1 MTSDL
6 FGDDLPEQPALT
18 DEQLREMGLKP
29 VRSFIRTDASKAA
42 LRTAKHRAKLEEEG
56 RAQLNVVAP
65 LEAHELVK
73 ELTRRITAGEDPRAV
88 LSDLAGAQN
97 SQVGK
102 IEPPAPAPAPARKVD
117 VSPAPTLPEADA
129 LVVAAAH
136 APGLRGWLI
145 RRLAGV

>member
-6 FGDDLPEQPALT
+6 FGDLPEQPALT

-88 LSDLAGAQN
+88 LSDLAGSQN
-97 SQVGK
+97 SQLGK
-102 IEPPAPAPAPARKVD
+102 IEPPAPAPARKVD

>member
-88 LSDLAGAQN
+88 LSDLAGA
-97 SQVGK
+97 GK
-102 IEPPAPAPAPARKVD
+102 IEPTAPAPARKVD
-117 VSPAPTLPEADA
+117 VSPAPTPTPTLPEADA

-136 APGLRGWLI
+136 APGLRGWMI
-145 RRLAGV
+145 RKLAGVA

>member
-42 LRTAKHRAKLEEEG
+42 LRTARHRAKLEQEG
-56 RAQLNVVAP
+56 RSQLNVVAP
-65 LEAHELVK
+65 AEARDVLK
-73 ELTRRITAGEDPRAV
+73 EIARRTAEGEPMEAV
-88 LSDLAGAQN
+88 LRDLAGLQRPQA
-97 SQVGK
+97 
-102 IEPPAPAPAPARKVD
+102 APAPKVD
-117 VSPAPTLPEADA
+117 VSPASPAPERPARLPEADA
-129 LVVAAAH
+129 QVVAAAH

-145 RRLAGV
+145 RRLAGVS

>member
-6 FGDDLPEQPALT
+6 FGDDLPEQPPLT
-18 DEQLREMGLKP
+18 DDQLREMGLKP

-42 LRTAKHRAKLEEEG
+42 LRTARHRAKLEQEG
-56 RAQLNVVAP
+56 RAQLNVMAP
-65 LEAHELVK
+65 AEARDVLK
-73 ELTRRITAGEDPRAV
+73 EIARRTAGGEPIEVV
-88 LSDLAGAQN
+88 LRDLAGLQRPQATP
-97 SQVGK
+97 G
-102 IEPPAPAPAPARKVD
+102 PAPAPKVD
-117 VSPAPTLPEADA
+117 TSPAPERPAKLPEADA